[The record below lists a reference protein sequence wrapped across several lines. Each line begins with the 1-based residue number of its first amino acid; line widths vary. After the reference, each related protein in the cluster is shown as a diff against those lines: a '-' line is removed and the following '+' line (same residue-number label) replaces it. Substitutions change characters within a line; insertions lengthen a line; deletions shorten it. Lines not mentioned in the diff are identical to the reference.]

1 MKTCRG
7 QTLCI
12 CPEYSMDPCNFGV
25 LLTHCNKVTSIG
37 MPSIWRCQDLMMS
50 LNSDRCAELEG
61 NLPLWLFCH
70 SWAAFMSRIAAVTS
84 VLVIDKLP
92 VSKHEKQTCRASA
105 SVAEGLLSS

>member
-1 MKTCRG
+1 
-7 QTLCI
+7 
-12 CPEYSMDPCNFGV
+12 
-25 LLTHCNKVTSIG
+25 
-37 MPSIWRCQDLMMS
+37 MPSIWRCQDLMMF
-50 LNSDRCAELEG
+50 LKSDRCAELEG